1 MVNGDGMCAAVALTP
16 SGAAVKARRA
26 AMETPRWDREV
37 KRNDSEV
44 LAKGRRAHIVTRA
57 AHGSKRASII

>member
-44 LAKGRRAHIVTRA
+44 LDRKSVV
-57 AHGSKRASII
+57 